1 VRISTTTL
9 ESFRLFMQ
17 PEQDWM
23 PEDELVATI
32 CGKFVPNRKV
42 LIGQAFGA
50 VLEHPD
56 RYRASGG
63 YLVPTRGGQGE
74 VIALGDDVMG
84 PALALID
91 RERTVFEP
99 KALKAYGPHDVVA
112 RADQMVGARLIET
125 KATLGSFD
133 FDKYADGCQWR
144 FMVDI
149 FQPVSVT
156 YQVFCLTESEANGV
170 ISLKDVHS
178 FSLFPYA
185 GVSDD
190 CAALV
195 ADFAEYVERKGLTAV
210 LDKRQREAA

>member
-17 PEQDWM
+17 PDNEWM
-23 PEDELVATI
+23 AEDELVATI
-32 CGKFVPNRKV
+32 CGRFVPNRKV

-63 YLVPTRGGQGE
+63 YLVATRGGAGE

-91 RERTVFEP
+91 RERTVFEA

-112 RADQMVGARLIET
+112 KADQMVGARLIET
-125 KATLGSFD
+125 KATLGS
-133 FDKYADGCQWR
+133 WW
-144 FMVDI
+144 
-149 FQPVSVT
+149 T
-156 YQVFCLTESEANGV
+156 
-170 ISLKDVHS
+170 S
-178 FSLFPYA
+178 FSRCP
-185 GVSDD
+185 
-190 CAALV
+190 
-195 ADFAEYVERKGLTAV
+195 
-210 LDKRQREAA
+210 

>member
-1 VRISTTTL
+1 V
-9 ESFRLFMQ
+9 
-17 PEQDWM
+17 
-23 PEDELVATI
+23 V
-32 CGKFVPNRKV
+32 
-42 LIGQAFGA
+42 GQAFGA
-50 VLEHPD
+50 VLENPD
-56 RYRASGG
+56 RYRVDHG
-63 YLVPTRGGQGE
+63 YRVSVRGVSAD
-74 VIALGDDVMG
+74 VIELSDDVMG